1 MQSPFLKKEEAEQLG
16 EKFPEFG
23 SGWQN
28 PLKKPII
35 KIDNLDVVYFA
46 GKNNEARALD
56 NINLEIFPEEYVIFF
71 GPSGSGKSTLLNI
84 IAGLEVPSRGRVTV
98 DSQDLSV
105 LSSNDL
111 AVFHRRKTGM
121 IFQTYNLISTL
132 DVLDNIVVPLIFER
146 VGSKERN
153 VRGRY
158 LLNKLGID
166 SFEKRLPQE
175 LSGGQQQRVG
185 IGRALINNPPIL
197 LADEATGNL
206 DSEAAHNVLEIF
218 NTLNIHDKK
227 TIISVTHNP
236 EHLAYAD
243 RVFFMKDGKII
254 KVEVNYEKKKI
265 RGESEEG
272 GIKKERTELDLLLQA
287 YPDLSSMQIQVMLA
301 PFKAKMLVAYLLNN
315 FDYEEIERMQQAITN
330 RLLGRI
336 SKEDLLNIF
345 DNSLEE
351 GGIGLNKNTAIKFS
365 RIVEEVVAKADFIQ
379 QETPL
384 LKESQADPVRETIT
398 DIRMALLEEFTGELS
413 LDQVAALDKGIE
425 FRLYS
430 KIGTKEFR
438 EFLDRPFE
446 KGGAGLNKKS
456 ARNLARKLEIIMLVK
471 FGS

>member
-1 MQSPFLKKEEAEQLG
+1 MRSPFLKQEETEQLG

-23 SGWQN
+23 SGWQD

-35 KIDNLDVVYFA
+35 KIENLDVVYFP

-56 NINLEIFPEEYVIFF
+56 NINLEIYPEEYVIFF
-71 GPSGSGKSTLLNI
+71 GPSGSGKSTLLNV
-84 IAGLEVPSRGRVTV
+84 IAGLEIPSRGRVVV
-98 DSQDLSV
+98 DDQDLSL

-121 IFQTYNLISTL
+121 IFQIYNLISTL
-132 DVLDNIVVPLIFER
+132 NVLDNVVTPLFFER
-146 VGSKERN
+146 VRSKERKE
-153 VRGRY
+153 RGRH
-158 LLNKLGID
+158 LLGKLGMET
-166 SFEKRLPQE
+166 FERRFPNE

-185 IGRALINNPPIL
+185 IARALINNPPVL

-206 DSEAAHNVLEIF
+206 DSEAARNVLEIF
-218 NTLNIHDKK
+218 NTLNVHDKK
-227 TIISVTHNP
+227 TIVFVTHNP

-243 RVFFMKDGKII
+243 RVFFMKDGRII
-254 KVEVNYEKKKI
+254 KIEVNYEKKKI
-265 RGESEEG
+265 QGESEEG
-272 GIKKERTELDLLLQA
+272 GIKKKRTELDLLLQA

-315 FDYEEIERMQQAITN
+315 FEYEEIQRMQEAITN

-336 SKEDLLNIF
+336 SKEDLLRIF
-345 DNSLEE
+345 DNPLED
-351 GGIGLNKNTAIKFS
+351 GGIGLNKSTALKFS
-365 RIVEEVVAKADFIQ
+365 GIVEEVVTKADFIQ

-384 LKESQADPVRETIT
+384 LKQSQPDPTRETIA
-398 DIRMALLEEFTGELS
+398 DVRKALLEDFKGDLS

-425 FRLYS
+425 FRIFS

-446 KGGAGLNKKS
+446 KGGVGLNKKT
-456 ARNLARKLEIIMLVK
+456 ARNMARKLEIIMLVK
-471 FGS
+471 FGA